1 MTYASRVAATFWPM
15 GHSVHTHRVDRV
27 VSIRIDRPPVNSL
40 GPNDW
45 VALREAIE
53 SANDQEDVRAV
64 VIEGGVGRFCAGADI
79 RTLIEP
85 SAEPT
90 LMLRLVSEACEGVR
104 SSRFPYV
111 AAIDGAAHGGGL
123 ELALACDIRIASPGS
138 TFAASGVNMGL
149 IANVRSLVQ
158 VAGDARA
165 RSMLLTGRRID
176 AMTAESW
183 GLVTEV
189 DSDAREVAHALAALI
204 ATKAPRAVQAT
215 KEALQA
221 VSELRADDHAAL
233 VTSLF
238 STLAQTNDHHE
249 AINSFLEKRPPLF
262 RGD

>member
-1 MTYASRVAATFWPM
+1 MTYASRAAATFWPM
-15 GHSVHTHRVDRV
+15 EHVVHKQQVAGV
-27 VSIRIDRPPVNSL
+27 VSIQIDRPPVNAL

-45 VALREAIE
+45 VALREAID
-53 SANDQEDVRAV
+53 SANTDEDVRAV
-64 VIEGGVGRFCAGADI
+64 VIEGGAGRFCAGADI

-85 SAEPT
+85 SDEPAM
-90 LMLRLVSEACEGVR
+90 MLRLVGETCEAIR
-104 SSRFPYV
+104 SSPVPYV
-111 AAIDGAAHGGGL
+111 ATIEGAAHGGGL
-123 ELALACDIRIASPGS
+123 ELALACDLRIASPNA

-149 IANVRSLVQ
+149 VASVRSLVQ

-176 AMTAESW
+176 ATTAEAW

-189 DSDAREVAHALAALI
+189 GDDARDIAHALAASI

-215 KEALQA
+215 KQALQA
-221 VSELRADDHAAL
+221 VSELGADEHAAL

-238 STLAQTNDHHE
+238 SALAETNDHRE
-249 AINSFLEKRPPLF
+249 AINSFLEKRPPVF